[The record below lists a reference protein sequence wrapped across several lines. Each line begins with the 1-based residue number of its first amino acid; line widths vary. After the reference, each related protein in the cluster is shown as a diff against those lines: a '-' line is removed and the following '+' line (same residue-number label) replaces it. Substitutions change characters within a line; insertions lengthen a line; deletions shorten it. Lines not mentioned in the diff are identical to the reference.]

1 MAKKERNQGSVGRA
15 RAKRGTSSTSESMN
29 DPVVSSFARS
39 RGPRWMSEV
48 PREFINRDMQV
59 SVGAAP
65 AVEPTRPVPRPVRGG
80 MKSSLVPTPRPDD
93 LMERRKAADSA
104 DAAYRA
110 SRREAEDIEMGREM
124 RGYAG
129 GGMVKGYEAGGVV
142 RGCKAGQMS
151 GKGFSGNY

>member
-48 PREFINRDMQV
+48 PYEFTARNM
-59 SVGAAP
+59 VGTPASAAP

-80 MKSSLVPTPRPDD
+80 MRSSLVPVPRPYT
-93 LMERRKAADSA
+93 MEERGAVERGNRAAE
-104 DAAYRA
+104 
-110 SRREAEDIEMGREM
+110 REAQKFED
-124 RGYAG
+124 
-129 GGMVKGYEAGGVV
+129 GGMV
-142 RGCKAGQMS
+142 RGCGPAQMS
-151 GKGFSGNY
+151 GKGFRGDF